1 MPLRVRLLG
10 RPGLEHDGESRR
22 LEGHKPWALLT
33 YLLLEPRA
41 PTRRELADLLW
52 SETDDPLGAV
62 RWSLSQVRKA
72 MNPPAEIGERDG
84 RIKIDAEVLVVDAG
98 ELLRGEWDESSID
111 DLVRGELLEGM
122 SFGDSPS
129 FDTWLQ
135 VQRARTATAAA
146 DALRWAATLLSHR
159 EPDRALALAE
169 RALRSDPFDDVLHE
183 LVVEIHTAR
192 GDRERARTY
201 VAGLVRRY
209 RDELAIEPPSSISR
223 PLDRPPRSAAE
234 PLLRLDVQAR
244 ALLDI
249 AKVRFWAGDS
259 ASARDI
265 ALRAA
270 RQAGESGDRALEAR
284 ALILGAGTYT
294 GGGLGTAREWTSHLQ
309 RALRLANELGDR
321 ATVAQIES
329 ERGRVS
335 AIEGRYGAA
344 EASFRRAGRLAE
356 TIGDTREAGWARAML
371 AVCHADRCEYAVAEE
386 ELRAALPALGWAPH
400 AMAVLARVLVSI
412 GNTEEGKAFA
422 DAAVARAE
430 REGLLPTLPWAL
442 VQAGDA
448 RLAEGDLDGATE
460 RFARALTIAQET
472 KHPSWQAL
480 ALRGLGLV
488 ARSNKDEERTLTL
501 LREALA
507 REEQGQGNRWIVA
520 AILADL
526 VEAEG
531 GKDKEHVER
540 GLRIAL
546 AGPMP
551 DLVERIRRFS
561 SSHTQ
566 THTAPHTGRH
576 TAVS

>member
-1 MPLRVRLLG
+1 MTLRVRLLG
-10 RPGLEHDGESRR
+10 RPGLELDGQPRR

-41 PTRRELADLLW
+41 PTRREIADLLW
-52 SETDDPLGAV
+52 SETDDPLGSL

-72 MNPPAEIGERDG
+72 VNPPAEIGESDG
-84 RIKIDAEVLVVDAG
+84 RIKIDAEVLVVDAN

-122 SFGDSPS
+122 SFGEATS

-135 VQRARTATAAA
+135 VQRARVATAAA
-146 DALRWAATLLSHR
+146 DSLRWAATLLSHR

-169 RALRSDPFDDVLHE
+169 RALRTEPFDDGLHE

-201 VAGLVRRY
+201 VAGLTRRY
-209 RDELAIEPPSSISR
+209 RDELAIDPPASISR
-223 PLDRPPRSAAE
+223 PLDRAPRSAAE

-249 AKVRFWAGDS
+249 GRVRFGAGDF

-270 RQAGESGDRALEAR
+270 RQAAESGDRALEAR
-284 ALILGAGTYT
+284 ALILGSTTYT
-294 GGGLGTAREWTSHLQ
+294 GGGLGTAREWMSHLQ
-309 RALRLANELGDR
+309 RALRVANELGDR
-321 ATVAQIES
+321 AAVAQIVG
-329 ERGRVS
+329 ERGRIS

-344 EASFRRAGRLAE
+344 EASFRRARRLADA
-356 TIGDTREAGWARAML
+356 IGDTREAGWAMTML
-371 AVCHADRCEYAVAEE
+371 AVCLTDRCEYATAET
-386 ELRAALPALGWAPH
+386 ELRASLPAVSWAPF
-400 AMAVLARVLVSI
+400 AMGALARVLLRI
-412 GNTEEGKAFA
+412 GDLEEGKAFA
-422 DAAVARAE
+422 DAAVTRAE
-430 REGLLPTLPWAL
+430 REGLLPHLPWTL
-442 VQAGDA
+442 LQAGDA
-448 RLAEGDLDGATE
+448 RLIEGDHEGATE
-460 RFARALTIAQET
+460 RFTRALTIAQET
-472 KHPSWQAL
+472 KNPSWQAL
-480 ALRGLGLV
+480 GLRGLGLV
-488 ARSNKDEERTLTL
+488 ARSRGDESRALTL

-507 REEQGQGNRWIVA
+507 REDQGQGNRWIVA

-526 VEAEG
+526 VEVES
-531 GKDKEHVER
+531 GKDKEHIDR

-551 DLVERIRRFS
+551 DLVDRFRRFS
-561 SSHTQ
+561 SSHTRS
-566 THTAPHTGRH
+566 HTAQHTGRH
-576 TAVS
+576 TVVS

>member
-183 LVVEIHTAR
+183 LIVEIHAAR

-209 RDELAIEPPSSISR
+209 RDELAIEPPASISR
-223 PLDRPPRSAAE
+223 PLDRPPRTAAE

-294 GGGLGTAREWTSHLQ
+294 GGGLGTAREWMSHLQ

-329 ERGRVS
+329 ERGRIS
-335 AIEGRYGAA
+335 AVEGRYGAA
-344 EASFRRAGRLAE
+344 EASFRRARRLAE

-371 AVCHADRCEYAVAEE
+371 AVCHADRCEYAAAEE

-400 AMAVLARVLVSI
+400 AMAALARVLVSI
-412 GNTEEGKAFA
+412 GNVEEGKAFA

-442 VQAGDA
+442 VQAGGA

-480 ALRGLGLV
+480 ALRGLALV
-488 ARSNKDEERTLTL
+488 ARSNKDEDRALTL

>member
-1 MPLRVRLLG
+1 MTLRVRLLG

-52 SETDDPLGAV
+52 SETDDPLGAL

-72 MNPPAEIGERDG
+72 INPPAEIGERDG

-98 ELLRGEWDESSID
+98 ELVRGEWNETSID
-111 DLVRGELLEGM
+111 DLARGELLEGM
-122 SFGDSPS
+122 SFGEAPS

-135 VQRARTATAAA
+135 VQRARVATSAA

-169 RALRSDPFDDVLHE
+169 RALRNDPFDDVLHE
-183 LVVEIHTAR
+183 LIVEIHTAR

-201 VAGLVRRY
+201 VAGLARRY
-209 RDELAIEPPSSISR
+209 RDELAIEPPASISR
-223 PLDRPPRSAAE
+223 PLDRPARTAAE

-284 ALILGAGTYT
+284 ALILGSTTYT
-294 GGGLGTAREWTSHLQ
+294 GGGLGTAREWASHLQ

-321 ATVAQIES
+321 ATVAQIET
-329 ERGRVS
+329 ERGRIS
-335 AIEGRYGAA
+335 AIQGRYGAA
-344 EASFRRAGRLAE
+344 EGSCRRARGPAQNVGE
-356 TIGDTREAGWARAML
+356 TREAGWARAMVAL
-371 AVCHADRCEYAVAEE
+371 CHADRCEYAAAEE
-386 ELRAALPALGWAPH
+386 DLRAALPALGWAPH
-400 AMAVLARVLVSI
+400 AMGVLARVLVRA
-412 GNTEEGKAFA
+412 GNVEEGKAFA

-448 RLAEGDLDGATE
+448 RLAEGDLDGASE
-460 RFARALTIAQET
+460 RVARALTIAQET
-472 KHPSWQAL
+472 HNPSC
-480 ALRGLGLV
+480 
-488 ARSNKDEERTLTL
+488 
-501 LREALA
+501 
-507 REEQGQGNRWIVA
+507 
-520 AILADL
+520 
-526 VEAEG
+526 
-531 GKDKEHVER
+531 
-540 GLRIAL
+540 
-546 AGPMP
+546 
-551 DLVERIRRFS
+551 
-561 SSHTQ
+561 
-566 THTAPHTGRH
+566 
-576 TAVS
+576 

>member
-22 LEGHKPWALLT
+22 LEGYKPWALLT
-33 YLLLEPRA
+33 YLLLESRA

-52 SETDDPLGAV
+52 SEADDPLGAV

-72 MNPPAEIGERDG
+72 VNPPAEIAERDG

-122 SFGDSPS
+122 SFGEAPS

-135 VQRARTATAAA
+135 VQRARVASSAT

-159 EPDRALALAE
+159 DPDRALALAE
-169 RALRSDPFDDVLHE
+169 RALRSEPFDDGLHE
-183 LVVEIHTAR
+183 LIVEIHTAR

-201 VAGLVRRY
+201 VAGLARRY
-209 RDELAIEPPSSISR
+209 RDELAIEPPASISR
-223 PLDRPPRSAAE
+223 PLERTPRSAAE

-249 AKVRFWAGDS
+249 ARVRFWAGNF

-284 ALILGAGTYT
+284 ALILGSTTYT
-294 GGGLGTAREWTSHLQ
+294 GGGLGTSREWTSHLQ

-321 ATVAQIES
+321 ATVAQIET
-329 ERGRVS
+329 ERGRIS

-344 EASFRRAGRLAE
+344 EASFRRSRRLAE
-356 TIGDTREAGWARAML
+356 AIGDAREAGWARAML
-371 AVCHADRCEYAVAEE
+371 AVCHIDRGEYAAAEE
-386 ELRAALPALGWAPH
+386 HLRAALPALGWAPQ
-400 AMAVLARVLVSI
+400 AMSVLARVLVRL
-412 GNTEEGKAFA
+412 GNIEEGKAFA
-422 DAAVARAE
+422 DAAVVRAE
-430 REGLLPTLPWAL
+430 REGLLPTLPSAL

-448 RLAEGDLDGATE
+448 RLAEADLDAASE
-460 RFARALTIAQET
+460 RFTRALTIAQET
-472 KHPSWQAL
+472 KSPSGQAL

-488 ARSNKDEERTLTL
+488 ARSKGDGEQALTL

-507 REEQGQGNRWIVA
+507 REDQGQGNRWIVA

-526 VEAEG
+526 VEIEDG
-531 GKDKEHVER
+531 RDKEHIER
-540 GLRIAL
+540 GLRLAL

-551 DLVERIRRFS
+551 DLAERLRRFS

-566 THTAPHTGRH
+566 THTVPHTGRH
-576 TAVS
+576 TVVS

>member
-183 LVVEIHTAR
+183 LVVEIHAAR

-371 AVCHADRCEYAVAEE
+371 AVCHADRCEYAAAEE

>member
-22 LEGHKPWALLT
+22 LEGYKPWALLT
-33 YLLLEPRA
+33 YLLLESRA

-52 SETDDPLGAV
+52 SEADDPLGAV

-72 MNPPAEIGERDG
+72 VNPPAEIAERDG

-122 SFGDSPS
+122 SFGEAPS

-135 VQRARTATAAA
+135 VQRARVASSAT
-146 DALRWAATLLSHR
+146 DALRWA
-159 EPDRALALAE
+159 
-169 RALRSDPFDDVLHE
+169 
-183 LVVEIHTAR
+183 
-192 GDRERARTY
+192 GD
-201 VAGLVRRY
+201 
-209 RDELAIEPPSSISR
+209 
-223 PLDRPPRSAAE
+223 
-234 PLLRLDVQAR
+234 
-244 ALLDI
+244 
-249 AKVRFWAGDS
+249 F

-284 ALILGAGTYT
+284 ALILGSTSYT

-321 ATVAQIES
+321 ATVAQIET
-329 ERGRVS
+329 ERGRIS
-335 AIEGRYGAA
+335 AIEGRYEAA
-344 EASFRRAGRLAE
+344 EASFRRARRLAE
-356 TIGDTREAGWARAML
+356 DIGDTREAGWARAML
-371 AVCHADRCEYAVAEE
+371 AVCHADRCEYAAAEE
-386 ELRAALPALGWAPH
+386 DLRAALPALGWAPH
-400 AMAVLARVLVSI
+400 AMGVLARVLVRA
-412 GNTEEGKAFA
+412 GNVEEGKAFA

-472 KHPSWQAL
+472 NNPSWQAL
-480 ALRGLGLV
+480 ALRGLGLI
-488 ARSNKDEERTLTL
+488 ARSKKDDDRSLTL

-507 REEQGQGNRWIVA
+507 REERGQGNRWIAA

-526 VEAEG
+526 VEVEG
-531 GKDKEHVER
+531 GKDKDHIER

-546 AGPMP
+546 AGLMP
-551 DLVERIRRFS
+551 ELAERLRRFS
-561 SSHTQ
+561 PSHTVS
-566 THTAPHTGRH
+566 HTPPHTGRH
-576 TAVS
+576 TVVS

>member
-72 MNPPAEIGERDG
+72 LNPPAEIGERDG
-84 RIKIDAEVLVVDAG
+84 RIKIDAEVLLVDAG

-371 AVCHADRCEYAVAEE
+371 AVCHADRCEYAAAEE

-400 AMAVLARVLVSI
+400 AMAVLARVLLSI

-551 DLVERIRRFS
+551 NLVERIRRFS

>member
-10 RPGLEHDGESRR
+10 RPSLEHDGESRR
-22 LEGHKPWALLT
+22 LEGYKPWALLT

-52 SETDDPLGAV
+52 SEADDPLGAV

-72 MNPPAEIGERDG
+72 VNPPAEIGERDG

-98 ELLRGEWDESSID
+98 ELLRGEWDETSID

-122 SFGDSPS
+122 SFGEAPS

-135 VQRARTATAAA
+135 VQRARVATSAA

-169 RALRSDPFDDVLHE
+169 RALRTEPFDDALHE
-183 LVVEIHTAR
+183 LIVEIHAAR
-192 GDRERARTY
+192 GDRDRARTY
-201 VAGLVRRY
+201 VAGLARRY
-209 RDELAIEPPSSISR
+209 RDELAIEPPASISR
-223 PLDRPPRSAAE
+223 PLERAPRSAAE

-249 AKVRFWAGDS
+249 AKIRFWAGDF

-270 RQAGESGDRALEAR
+270 RQAAESGDRALEAR
-284 ALILGAGTYT
+284 ALILGSTTYT

-321 ATVAQIES
+321 ATAAQIES
-329 ERGRVS
+329 ERGRIA

-344 EASFRRAGRLAE
+344 EASFRRARRLAE
-356 TIGDTREAGWARAML
+356 DIGDTKEAAWARAML
-371 AVCHADRCEYAVAEE
+371 AVCHVDRCEFAAAEE
-386 ELRAALPALGWAPH
+386 ELRAALPAFGWAPDVMG
-400 AMAVLARVLVSI
+400 ALARVLVRM
-412 GNTEEGKAFA
+412 GNVEEGKAFA
-422 DAAVARAE
+422 DAAVTRAE

-460 RFARALTIAQET
+460 RFSRALTIAQET
-472 KHPSWQAL
+472 KNPSSQAL
-480 ALRGLGLV
+480 ALRGLALI
-488 ARSNKDEERTLTL
+488 ARSRDDVDRALTL
-501 LREALA
+501 LREALT
-507 REEQGQGNRWIVA
+507 REDQGQGHRRIVA
-520 AILADL
+520 AILTDL
-526 VEAEG
+526 VEVEG
-531 GKDKEHVER
+531 GRDKEHLER
-540 GLRIAL
+540 GLRIAQ

-551 DLVERIRRFS
+551 DLAERLRRFS
-561 SSHTQ
+561 SSHTLG
-566 THTAPHTGRH
+566 HTPTHTGRH
-576 TAVS
+576 TVVS

>member
-1 MPLRVRLLG
+1 VRLLG

-52 SETDDPLGAV
+52 SETDDPLGAL

-72 MNPPAEIGERDG
+72 INPPAEIGERDG

-98 ELLRGEWDESSID
+98 ELVRGEWNETSID

-122 SFGDSPS
+122 SFGEAPS

-169 RALRSDPFDDVLHE
+169 RALRSEPFDDVLHE
-183 LVVEIHTAR
+183 LIVEIHTAR

-201 VAGLVRRY
+201 VAGLARRY
-209 RDELAIEPPSSISR
+209 RDELAIEPPASISR
-223 PLDRPPRSAAE
+223 PLDRPARTAAE

-284 ALILGAGTYT
+284 ALILGSTTYT

-321 ATVAQIES
+321 ATVAQIET
-329 ERGRVS
+329 ERGRIS
-335 AIEGRYGAA
+335 AIEGRYEAA
-344 EASFRRAGRLAE
+344 EASFRRARRLAE
-356 TIGDTREAGWARAML
+356 DIGDTREAGWARAML
-371 AVCHADRCEYAVAEE
+371 AVCHADRCEYAPAEE
-386 ELRAALPALGWAPH
+386 DLRAALPALGWAPH
-400 AMAVLARVLVSI
+400 AIGVLARVLVRA
-412 GNTEEGKAFA
+412 GNGEEDQAFA

-448 RLAEGDLDGATE
+448 RLAQGDLDGATE
-460 RFARALTIAQET
+460 RFTRALTIAQET
-472 KHPSWQAL
+472 NNPSWQAL
-480 ALRGLGLV
+480 ALRGLGLI
-488 ARSNKDEERTLTL
+488 ARSKKDDERTLTL

-526 VEAEG
+526 VEAEDG
-531 GKDKEHVER
+531 RDKEHVER

-546 AGPMP
+546 GGPMP
-551 DLVERIRRFS
+551 DLAERLRRFS

-566 THTAPHTGRH
+566 THTVPHTGRH
-576 TAVS
+576 TVVS

>member
-122 SFGDSPS
+122 SFGEAPS

-183 LVVEIHTAR
+183 LIVEIHTAR
-192 GDRERARTY
+192 GDRDRARTY
-201 VAGLVRRY
+201 VAGLTRRY
-209 RDELAIEPPSSISR
+209 RDELAIEPPASISR
-223 PLDRPPRSAAE
+223 PLDRPPRTAAE

-249 AKVRFWAGDS
+249 AKVRFGAGDS

-284 ALILGAGTYT
+284 ALILGSATYT

-321 ATVAQIES
+321 AAVAQIES
-329 ERGRVS
+329 ERGRIS

-344 EASFRRAGRLAE
+344 EASFRRSRRLAE
-356 TIGDTREAGWARAML
+356 AIGDTREAGWARASL
-371 AVCHADRCEYAVAEE
+371 AVCHADRCEYAAAEE

-400 AMAVLARVLVSI
+400 AMAVLARVLISI
-412 GNTEEGKAFA
+412 GNVEEGKAFA

-442 VQAGDA
+442 LQAGDA

-460 RFARALTIAQET
+460 RFSRALTIAEET
-472 KHPSWQAL
+472 KNPSWQAL
-480 ALRGLGLV
+480 ALRGLALV
-488 ARSNKDEERTLTL
+488 ALSRKEGDRTTGL

-526 VEAEG
+526 VEVEG
-531 GKDKEHVER
+531 GRDKEHFER

-551 DLVERIRRFS
+551 DLAERLRRFS
-561 SSHTQ
+561 SSHTVS
-566 THTAPHTGRH
+566 HTPPHTGRH
-576 TAVS
+576 TVVS

>member
-1 MPLRVRLLG
+1 MSQKMRMADPKATAIARPPVRGVTELGPLDPYLC
-10 RPGLEHDGESRR
+10 LE
-22 LEGHKPWALLT
+22 A
-33 YLLLEPRA
+33 RA
-41 PTRRELADLLW
+41 PTRGAPPVPLGRGAD
-52 SETDDPLGAV
+52 PPRGAV
-62 RWSLSQVRKA
+62 RCSVSRVQKGG
-72 MNPPAEIGERDG
+72 NPPAEIAERDG

-169 RALRSDPFDDVLHE
+169 RALRSDPFADVLHE
-183 LVVEIHTAR
+183 LIVEIHAAA

-209 RDELAIEPPSSISR
+209 RDELAIEPPASISR
-223 PLDRPPRSAAE
+223 PLDRPARTTAE

-284 ALILGAGTYT
+284 ALILGSATYT
-294 GGGLGTAREWTSHLQ
+294 GGGLGTAREWTSLLQ
-309 RALRLANELGDR
+309 RALHLANELGDR
-321 ATVAQIES
+321 ATAAQIEG
-329 ERGRVS
+329 ERGRIA
-335 AIEGRYGAA
+335 AIEGRYGSA
-344 EASFRRAGRLAE
+344 EASFRRARRLAE
-356 TIGDTREAGWARAML
+356 DIGDTREAGWARAML
-371 AVCHADRCEYAVAEE
+371 AICHADHGEYAAAEE

-400 AMAVLARVLVSI
+400 AMAVLARVLVRV
-412 GNTEEGKAFA
+412 GNIEEGKAFA

-442 VQAGDA
+442 LQAGEA
-448 RLAEGDLDGATE
+448 RLAEADLDGATE
-460 RFARALTIAQET
+460 RFTRALTIAEET
-472 KHPSWQAL
+472 KNPSWQAL
-480 ALRGLGLV
+480 ALRGLGLI
-488 ARSNKDEERTLTL
+488 ARSRNDADRAVTL
-501 LREALA
+501 LREALG
-507 REEQGQGNRWIVA
+507 REEQGLG
-520 AILADL
+520 
-526 VEAEG
+526 
-531 GKDKEHVER
+531 H
-540 GLRIAL
+540 
-546 AGPMP
+546 
-551 DLVERIRRFS
+551 RR
-561 SSHTQ
+561 
-566 THTAPHTGRH
+566 
-576 TAVS
+576 

>member
-22 LEGHKPWALLT
+22 LEGYKPWALLT
-33 YLLLEPRA
+33 YLLLESRA
-41 PTRRELADLLW
+41 PTRRELAYLLW
-52 SETDDPLGAV
+52 SEADDPLGAV

-72 MNPPAEIGERDG
+72 VNPPAEIAERDG

-122 SFGDSPS
+122 SFGEAPS

-135 VQRARTATAAA
+135 VQRARVASSAT

-159 EPDRALALAE
+159 DPDRALALAE
-169 RALRSDPFDDVLHE
+169 RALRSEPFDDGLHE
-183 LVVEIHTAR
+183 LIVEIHTAR

-201 VAGLVRRY
+201 VAGLARRY
-209 RDELAIEPPSSISR
+209 RDELAIEPPASISR
-223 PLDRPPRSAAE
+223 PLDRTPRSAAE

-249 AKVRFWAGDS
+249 ARVRFWAGDF

-284 ALILGAGTYT
+284 ALILGSTSYT

-321 ATVAQIES
+321 ATVAQIET
-329 ERGRVS
+329 ERGRIS

-344 EASFRRAGRLAE
+344 EASFRRSRRLAE
-356 TIGDTREAGWARAML
+356 AIGDTKGAGWARAMVAL
-371 AVCHADRCEYAVAEE
+371 VHADRCEYASAEE
-386 ELRAALPALGWAPH
+386 ELRAALPALGWAPEV
-400 AMAVLARVLVSI
+400 MGLLARVLI
-412 GNTEEGKAFA
+412 RMGNVEDGKAFA
-422 DAAVARAE
+422 DAAVTRAE
-430 REGLLPTLPWAL
+430 REGLLPPLPGTL

-448 RLAEGDLDGATE
+448 RLAEGDREGATE
-460 RFARALTIAQET
+460 RFSRALTIAQET
-472 KHPSWQAL
+472 KNPGAEAL
-480 ALRGLGLV
+480 ALRGLALV
-488 ARSNKDEERTLTL
+488 ARAGGDEGRALSL

-507 REEQGQGNRWIVA
+507 REDQAQGRRWNVA
-520 AILADL
+520 AILTDL
-526 VEAEG
+526 VEVEG
-531 GKDKEHVER
+531 GRDKEHVER
-540 GLRIAL
+540 ALRIAL

-551 DLVERIRRFS
+551 DLTERLRRFS
-561 SSHTQ
+561 PSHTLG
-566 THTAPHTGRH
+566 HTAPHTGRH
-576 TAVS
+576 TVVS

>member
-1 MPLRVRLLG
+1 MALRVRLLG
-10 RPGLEHDGESRR
+10 RPGLEHDGASRR

-98 ELLRGEWDESSID
+98 ELLRGEWDENSID

-135 VQRARTATAAA
+135 VQRARVATSAA

-159 EPDRALALAE
+159 EPDRALALVE
-169 RALRSDPFDDVLHE
+169 RALRSDPFDDGLHE
-183 LVVEIHTAR
+183 LIVEIHTAR

-201 VAGLVRRY
+201 VAGLARRY
-209 RDELAIEPPSSISR
+209 RDELSIEPPPSISR
-223 PLDRPPRSAAE
+223 PLERAPRTAAE

-270 RQAGESGDRALEAR
+270 RQAGETGDRALEAR
-284 ALILGAGTYT
+284 ALILGSTTFT

-321 ATVAQIES
+321 ATVAQIET
-329 ERGRVS
+329 ERGRIS

-344 EASFRRAGRLAE
+344 EASFRRAQRLAE
-356 TIGDTREAGWARAML
+356 AIDDTKEAGWARAML
-371 AVCHADRCEYAVAEE
+371 AVCHTDRGEYAAAEE
-386 ELRAALPALGWAPH
+386 HLRAALPALGWAPH
-400 AMAVLARVLVSI
+400 AMGVLARVLLRL
-412 GNTEEGKAFA
+412 GNVEEGKAFA
-422 DAAVARAE
+422 DAAVVRAE
-430 REGLLPTLPWAL
+430 REGLLPALPWAL

-448 RLAEGDLDGATE
+448 RLAEGDLEGATE
-460 RFARALTIAQET
+460 RFSRALTIAQET
-472 KHPSWQAL
+472 RHPSWQAL
-480 ALRGLGLV
+480 ALRGLALV
-488 ARSNKDEERTLTL
+488 ARSRNDAGRTLTF

-507 REEQGQGNRWIVA
+507 REEQGQGNHWIVA

-526 VEAEG
+526 VEIEG
-531 GKDKEHVER
+531 GRDKEHVER
-540 GLRIAL
+540 GLRLAL

-551 DLVERIRRFS
+551 DLAERFRQFS
-561 SSHTQ
+561 ASHTQ
-566 THTAPHTGRH
+566 SHTVSHTGRH
-576 TAVS
+576 TVVS

>member
-22 LEGHKPWALLT
+22 LEGYKPWALLT
-33 YLLLEPRA
+33 YLLLESRA

-52 SETDDPLGAV
+52 SEADDPLGAV

-72 MNPPAEIGERDG
+72 VNPPAEIAERDG

-122 SFGDSPS
+122 SFGEAPS

-135 VQRARTATAAA
+135 VQRARVASSAT

-159 EPDRALALAE
+159 DPDRALALAE
-169 RALRSDPFDDVLHE
+169 RALRSEPFDDGLHE
-183 LVVEIHTAR
+183 LIVEIHTAR

-201 VAGLVRRY
+201 VAGLARRY
-209 RDELAIEPPSSISR
+209 RDELAIEPPASISR
-223 PLDRPPRSAAE
+223 PLDRTPRSAAE

-249 AKVRFWAGDS
+249 ARVRFWAGDF

-265 ALRAA
+265 ALRTA

-284 ALILGAGTYT
+284 ALILGSTTYT

-321 ATVAQIES
+321 ATVAQIET
-329 ERGRVS
+329 ERGRIS

-344 EASFRRAGRLAE
+344 EASFRRSRRLAE
-356 TIGDTREAGWARAML
+356 AIGDTKNPG
-371 AVCHADRCEYAVAEE
+371 AE
-386 ELRAALPALGWAPH
+386 
-400 AMAVLARVLVSI
+400 
-412 GNTEEGKAFA
+412 
-422 DAAVARAE
+422 
-430 REGLLPTLPWAL
+430 
-442 VQAGDA
+442 
-448 RLAEGDLDGATE
+448 
-460 RFARALTIAQET
+460 
-472 KHPSWQAL
+472 AL
-480 ALRGLGLV
+480 ALRGLAQV
-488 ARSNKDEERTLTL
+488 ARAGSDAGRALSL

-507 REEQGQGNRWIVA
+507 REDQAQGRRWNIA
-520 AILADL
+520 AILTDL
-526 VEAEG
+526 VEVEG
-531 GKDKEHVER
+531 GRDKEHAER
-540 GLRIAL
+540 ALRIAL

-551 DLVERIRRFS
+551 DLAERLRRFS
-561 SSHTQ
+561 PSHTLG
-566 THTAPHTGRH
+566 HTPPHTGRH
-576 TAVS
+576 TVVS

>member
-1 MPLRVRLLG
+1 MTLRVRLLG
-10 RPGLEHDGESRR
+10 RPALEHDGASRR

-52 SETDDPLGAV
+52 SEADDPLGAV

-72 MNPPAEIGERDG
+72 INPPAEIAELDG

-98 ELLRGEWDESSID
+98 ELLRGEWDEVSVD

-122 SFGDSPS
+122 SFGEAPS

-135 VQRARTATAAA
+135 VQRARVATAAA
-146 DALRWAATLLSHR
+146 DALRLAATLLSNR
-159 EPDRALALAE
+159 QPDRALALAE
-169 RALRSDPFDDVLHE
+169 RALRSEPFDDGLHE

-192 GDRERARTY
+192 GDRDRARTY
-201 VAGLVRRY
+201 VASLARRY
-209 RDELAIEPPSSISR
+209 RDELNIEPPASISR
-223 PLDRPPRSAAE
+223 PLERPARSAAE

-249 AKVRFWAGDS
+249 AKVRFWAGDF

-270 RQAGESGDRALEAR
+270 RQAAESGDRALEAR
-284 ALILGAGTYT
+284 ALIVGSTTYT
-294 GGGLGTAREWTSHLQ
+294 GGGLGTAREWTALLQ
-309 RALRLANELGDR
+309 RALRLSNELGDR
-321 ATVAQIES
+321 ESAAQIEV
-329 ERGRVS
+329 ERGRIS

-344 EASFRRAGRLAE
+344 EASFRRARRLAE
-356 TIGDTREAGWARAML
+356 NIGDTKEAGWARVML
-371 AVCHADRCEYAVAEE
+371 AVCQADRSENATAEE
-386 ELRAALPALGWAPH
+386 ELRAALPESGWAPYG
-400 AMAVLARVLVSI
+400 MGVLARVLVRI
-412 GNTEEGKAFA
+412 GNVEEGKAFA

-430 REGLLPTLPWAL
+430 REGLLPVLPYAL
-442 VQAGDA
+442 IQAGDA

-460 RFARALTIAQET
+460 RFTRALTIAQET
-472 KHPSWQAL
+472 KSPSSQAL
-480 ALRGLGLV
+480 ALRGLGLI
-488 ARSNKDEERTLTL
+488 ARSKNDEERALSL

-507 REEQGQGNRWIVA
+507 REDQGQGHRWVVA
-520 AILADL
+520 SILTDL

-531 GKDKEHVER
+531 GRDEDHVER

-551 DLVERIRRFS
+551 DLAERLRGFAT
-561 SSHTQ
+561 SHTLR
-566 THTAPHTGRH
+566 HTPPHTGHH
-576 TAVS
+576 TVVP

>member
-1 MPLRVRLLG
+1 VRLLG
-10 RPGLEHDGESRR
+10 RPGLEHDGDARR

-41 PTRRELADLLW
+41 PTRHELADLLW

-72 MNPPAEIGERDG
+72 VNPPAEIGERDG

-98 ELLRGEWDESSID
+98 ELLRGEWNEASID

-122 SFGDSPS
+122 SFGESPS

-135 VQRARTATAAA
+135 VQRARVASSAT

-169 RALRSDPFDDVLHE
+169 RALRTEPFDDGLHE
-183 LVVEIHTAR
+183 LIVEIHTTR

-201 VAGLVRRY
+201 VAGLARRY
-209 RDELAIEPPSSISR
+209 RDELAIDPPTSISR

-249 AKVRFWAGDS
+249 ARVRFRAGDS

-270 RQAGESGDRALEAR
+270 QQAGETGDRALEAR
-284 ALILGAGTYT
+284 ALILGSATYT
-294 GGGLGTAREWTSHLQ
+294 GGGLGTAREWASHLQ

-321 ATVAQIES
+321 ATVAQIET
-329 ERGRVS
+329 ERGRIS

-344 EASFRRAGRLAE
+344 EASFRRARRLAE
-356 TIGDTREAGWARAML
+356 NIGDTKEAGWARAML
-371 AVCHADRCEYAVAEE
+371 AVCHADRCEYATAEE
-386 ELRAALPALGWAPH
+386 HLRAALPAMGWAPH
-400 AMAVLARVLVSI
+400 AMGILARVLVCVGSA
-412 GNTEEGKAFA
+412 EEGKAFA

-430 REGLLPTLPWAL
+430 REGLLPILPWAL

-448 RLAEGDLDGATE
+448 RLAESDLDGATE
-460 RFARALTIAQET
+460 RFTRALTIAQET
-472 KHPSWQAL
+472 KNPSWQAL
-480 ALRGLGLV
+480 ALRGLARI
-488 ARSNKDEERTLTL
+488 ARSNGDGDQTLTL

-507 REEQGQGNRWIVA
+507 REELGQGNRWIVA

-526 VEAEG
+526 VEVEAG
-531 GKDKEHVER
+531 RDKDHVER

-551 DLVERIRRFS
+551 DLAERLRRFS
-561 SSHTQ
+561 SSHTLS
-566 THTAPHTGRH
+566 HTPPHTGRH
-576 TAVS
+576 TVVS

>member
-183 LVVEIHTAR
+183 LVVEIHAAR

-371 AVCHADRCEYAVAEE
+371 AVCHADRCEYAAAEE

-540 GLRIAL
+540 GLRIA
-546 AGPMP
+546 
-551 DLVERIRRFS
+551 
-561 SSHTQ
+561 Q